1 MKHLTSIDYFIISM
15 IVIGFTYCFWLM
27 YQMAIEKRKED
38 KEDEIRRKNRKMQPR
53 PENPA
58 DQ

>member
-1 MKHLTSIDYFIISM
+1 M

-38 KEDEIRRKNRKMQPR
+38 KEDEVRRKNRKMQPR